1 MGFVAS
7 DAGFDVFLGN
17 YRGIYPRKLSPR
29 AEKDKNYWDYSI
41 DHIAK
46 YDIAAFIDKIF
57 EIKLEELKTFEPEKV
72 KKFSD

>member
-29 AEKDKNYWDYSI
+29 AKKDKNYWDYSI

-46 YDIAAFIDKIF
+46 YDITAFIDKIF
-57 EIKLEELKTFEPEKV
+57 EIKVEELKIFEPEKV
-72 KKFSD
+72 EKFSD